1 MKNIVKN
8 IDKLLKNDEVDEKL
22 KMELKKKKDIF
33 IKDKIV
39 KK

>member
-22 KMELKKKKDIF
+22 KMELKKKKTVLT
-33 IKDKIV
+33 KDKNIE
-39 KK
+39 K

>member
-8 IDKLLKNDEVDEKL
+8 IDKLLKNCEVDEKL

>member
-8 IDKLLKNDEVDEKL
+8 IDKLLKSDEIDKRFKKDL
-22 KMELKKKKDIF
+22 QKKKEILENNKS
-33 IKDKIV
+33 V